1 MKSFCSREILA
12 KLVQW
17 AISILPDVPSWFHL
31 HRAVYFTSF
40 QRYKILVHLYLYFQ
54 AKYTHGD
61 LDRDFSTVVIFNDQV
76 YRHEWDPSLVEG
88 FDEKEQFYPTFMLFT
103 NRTDQP
109 HQIDQSF
116 FVVEQSDVNKRIR
129 IGQGSA
135 EGSSLS
141 NTIKFSISQGQS
153 ILDVKTAH
161 GEIWIQVTRAN

>member
-1 MKSFCSREILA
+1 MSRADFICTGRFTLHHF
-12 KLVQW
+12 KGIRSLF
-17 AISILPDVPSWFHL
+17 INSIDSIL
-31 HRAVYFTSF
+31 
-40 QRYKILVHLYLYFQ
+40 IFQ

-153 ILDVKTAH
+153 ILDVKTVH
-161 GEIWIQVTRAN
+161 GEIWIQVRRAN

>member
-1 MKSFCSREILA
+1 MSRADFICTGWFTLHHF
-12 KLVQW
+12 KGIRSLF
-17 AISILPDVPSWFHL
+17 INSIDSIL
-31 HRAVYFTSF
+31 
-40 QRYKILVHLYLYFQ
+40 IFQ

-153 ILDVKTAH
+153 ILDVKTVH
-161 GEIWIQVTRAN
+161 GEIWIQVRRAN